1 MKRYVSEFYSD
12 LFSVYQQVP
21 NSTVCEDL
29 RAIYS
34 AWLKNFIADYEA
46 VKCMVDSCEKNK

>member
-1 MKRYVSEFYSD
+1 MKNYVYEFYSD

-21 NSTVCEDL
+21 NSTVCESL

-34 AWLKNFIADYEA
+34 AWRKNFITDYEA
-46 VKCMVDSCEKNK
+46 VKCMVDCCEKSK

>member
-12 LFSVYQQVP
+12 LFSVYQQAP

-34 AWLKNFIADYEA
+34 AWLKNFITDYEA